1 MSDTPIDLAAARTA
15 WENNRSPYSETLGI
29 VLDLLEPGK
38 STMRMPVTTAI
49 LNEGG
54 AVHGGAIAS
63 LCDTAFHLAQISLY
77 GPDRPAVTVDLNCT
91 FLNAAM
97 PPHDVI
103 ARAQVIKAGRSLVF
117 GEVSVYC
124 NDRIVAHCTLNF
136 MNLDA
141 DRR

>member
-1 MSDTPIDLAAARTA
+1 VNDAPIDLAEARAA
-15 WENNRSPYSETLGI
+15 WEAARSPYSTTLGI

-38 STMRMPVTTAI
+38 ATMRMPPAEAI

-63 LCDTAFHLAQISLY
+63 LCDTAFHLAHLSLY

-91 FLNAAM
+91 FLNAAT
-97 PPHDVI
+97 PPHDLI
-103 ARAQVIKAGRSLVF
+103 ARAHVIKAGRRLVF

-136 MNLDA
+136 MNADA
-141 DRR
+141 DHR